1 MNRKRDAATPAMQ
14 SHDKPVD
21 ENDMTPSLGTD
32 TPETENIVDEG
43 DPLGANFA

>member
-21 ENDMTPSLGTD
+21 DTDMQASMTEA
-32 TPETENIVDEG
+32 PETENIVEEG
-43 DPLGANFA
+43 DPLGDNFA

>member
-21 ENDMTPSLGTD
+21 DNDMKASMTE
-32 TPETENIVDEG
+32 TPETENIVEEG
-43 DPLGANFA
+43 DPLGDNFA